1 MDKAYL
7 RDLLVALRA
16 ELIRFRFWCAL
27 LFLIVAYVF
36 LIAGLLWP
44 KNYTTKVVLFAD
56 VTNIIEPLLKGRAEM
71 TKIDRSEQASE
82 VIYTRRIL
90 LETAM
95 QAGLLTA
102 TSSEQQQD
110 AVIKQLRGG
119 VRVARERNLN
129 YVQLSYTATN
139 PDTSFEV
146 LNAVV
151 NVFIE
156 DTAKRKRDES
166 VGAYNF
172 IDAQVQT
179 YKKQLENAE
188 EKLKEFK
195 AKNTDG
201 SEESVSARLASL
213 RQEIESLNIA
223 IEESQSRINTIEQ
236 QLNTEGRYL
245 RAKGQVDELKL
256 RRQTLTAQLEQM
268 LLSYQ
273 ESYPDVVSLRA
284 QINELDTAIGKIQ
297 SAGDIYASS
306 DKVQNPLYEELRK
319 QLADADV
326 SMRSQKRRMQSLLS
340 LQEDEFARQQ
350 RIAASQAALS
360 DLTRDYDVTK
370 KVYEEMLQRKE
381 TARVSMTLDIEG
393 QGVSYRIQE
402 PAAFPLKPSGIHFIH
417 FALVGPLLAFLVP
430 LGMLILYILVD
441 PHLRSARSL
450 QKQLPSDIDVIGV
463 VPHYKTPISERLLK
477 KDVLLIGTVLA
488 IGMACYLA
496 ITLYWILVKG

>member
-27 LFLIVAYVF
+27 LFLLVAYLLLVV
-36 LIAGLLWP
+36 GLLWP

-56 VTNIIEPLLKGRAEM
+56 VTNIIEPLLKGRAEI

-82 VIYTRRIL
+82 VIYTRRIM
-90 LETAM
+90 LETAK

-102 TSSEQQQD
+102 TSSEEQQD
-110 AVIKQLRGG
+110 AVIKLLRSG
-119 VRVARERNLN
+119 VKVARERNEN
-129 YVQLSYTATN
+129 YVQLSYTATD

-179 YKKQLENAE
+179 YKKQLEAAE

-195 AKNTDG
+195 SKNTDG
-201 SEESVSARLASL
+201 SEDSVSARIATL
-213 RQEIESLNIA
+213 RQEIEALKIT
-223 IEESQSRINTIEQ
+223 IEETQSRITTINQ
-236 QLNTEGRYL
+236 QLNTEGQYL
-245 RAKGQVDELKL
+245 QAKGQVEELQT
-256 RRQTLTAQLEQM
+256 RRQTLIAQLEQL

-273 ESYPDVVSLRA
+273 ENYPDVISLRT
-284 QINELDTAIGKIQ
+284 QIAELDAAIGKIQ

-326 SMRSQKRRMQSLLS
+326 SLRSQKRRMESLLS

-350 RIAASQAALS
+350 RIAASQATLS

-417 FALVGPLLAFLVP
+417 FAAVGPLLAFLVP
-430 LGMLILYILVD
+430 LGLLILFILVD
-441 PHLRSARSL
+441 PHLRSARAL
-450 QKQLPSDIDVIGV
+450 QKQLPADIEVVGV
-463 VPHYKTPISERLLK
+463 VPHYKSPVGERVLK
-477 KDVLLIGTVLA
+477 KDVLLIGAVLA
-488 IGMACYLA
+488 LGMICYLA
-496 ITLYWILVKG
+496 IAIYWVVVKG

>member
-27 LFLIVAYVF
+27 LFLLVAYLF
-36 LIAGLLWP
+36 LVVGLLWP
-44 KNYTTKVVLFAD
+44 KSYTTKVVLFAD
-56 VTNIIEPLLKGRAEM
+56 VTNIIEPLLKGRAEI

-82 VIYTRRIL
+82 VIYTRRIMI
-90 LETAM
+90 ETAR
-95 QAGLLTA
+95 QAGLLTK
-102 TSSEQQQD
+102 SSTEEQQD

-119 VRVARERNLN
+119 VKVARERNEN
-129 YVQLSYTATN
+129 YVQLSYTANN

-179 YKKQLENAE
+179 YKKQLESAE

-195 AKNTDG
+195 SKNTDG
-201 SEESVSARLASL
+201 SEDAVSARIASL
-213 RQEIESLNIA
+213 RQEIEGLKIT
-223 IEESQSRINTIEQ
+223 IEETQSRITTIEQ
-236 QLNTEGRYL
+236 QLNTEGQYL
-245 RAKGQVDELKL
+245 QAKGQIDELNS

-273 ESYPDVVSLRA
+273 ESYPDVVSLRT
-284 QINELDTAIGKIQ
+284 QINELDAAINKIQ
-297 SAGDIYASS
+297 SSGDIYASS

-326 SMRSQKRRMQSLLS
+326 SLRSQKRRMQSLLS

-350 RIAASQAALS
+350 RIAASQANLS

-402 PAAFPLKPSGIHFIH
+402 PAAFPLKPSGLHFIH
-417 FALVGPLLAFLVP
+417 FAIAGPVLAFFAP
-430 LGMLILYILVD
+430 LGLLILFILVD
-441 PHLRSARSL
+441 PHLRSARAL
-450 QKQLPSDIDVIGV
+450 QRQLPADIEVVGV
-463 VPHYKTPISERLLK
+463 VPHYKSPIGERLLK
-477 KDVLLIGTVLA
+477 KDVLLIGAILA
-488 IGMACYLA
+488 LGMICYLA
-496 ITLYWILVKG
+496 IAIYWIVIKG